1 MPVKHTKLMEIL
13 KKSYYILFFI
23 VTIALIYVL
32 YPKQGKFKYEF
43 QKGNPWKHEDLIAP
57 FDFPIL
63 KSSVAIQ
70 AEKDS
75 ILKGFIPF
83 FVINRN
89 IESSQLNNLET
100 DVENA
105 FSVIEPSVDSSKIDS
120 IKSYLTALYSGLY
133 ERGIL
138 ENSVDM
144 YEPLT
149 GKESLYIVADNI
161 ARSVPK
167 ETILSLKSAY
177 LIVNN
182 LVKGKSLSDENF
194 LELQQKLDFNKYLE
208 PNLTY
213 DKSANESAKA
223 ELLAP
228 VSTTRGLVP
237 AGVRIISRGEI
248 VSGENYTILE
258 SLKQAYELKRSY
270 GGWLSFS
277 IIGQM
282 LLVLSIMGLLVL
294 YLVNFNRKIFEKKR
308 NFSLILS
315 TILITFMLARLLY
328 DTKYLSFYLLPVCIL
343 PILIRTF
350 IGARMAIFIH
360 LLTVLMIGSL
370 APNSFEYI
378 FIQLFAG
385 TIAVVSLNKLHRR
398 GHLIITSLL
407 ITVTYIVLY
416 FIFEMIKEGS
426 FESVNWSEFKW
437 FAGNGLLILIAYP
450 LIYIYEKIFGFISDV
465 TLMELS
471 DTNHPLLR
479 RLAEEAPGTFQHSM
493 QVANLAEEFI
503 VKTYGNPMLVRTGAL
518 YHDVGKILNPQF
530 FVENQ
535 VSGQNPHQKLT
546 HLKSAEKII
555 GHVKDGVTLARKHN
569 IPEPIIDFIKTHQ
582 GNGIVK
588 YFYLKQKEENPSEDI
603 PVDKYSYP
611 GPNPVTRETAVVMLA
626 DGVEAA
632 TRSLPEKSEESLNK
646 VINQII
652 DSKVEN
658 HELDD
663 APITFKDIREIK
675 TVFLEKLRNIYHLRI
690 QYPEENK
697 K

>member
-1 MPVKHTKLMEIL
+1 MEIL